1 MNAPHPVLPS
11 SHLAAARMA
20 QIESFYAMEIMREA
34 TALEHAGHSIIYL
47 CVGEPDFTAPAAVM
61 NAADA
66 AARRGDTHY
75 TVALGIAPLRAA
87 IASFYATRYGFAL
100 PAERVAVTAGASG
113 ALLMLFG
120 TLVNPG
126 DEWLMPDPTY
136 PCNRRFVS
144 LFGGTTKLIPCGA
157 NENYQ
162 LTPELVAQ
170 HWGPNTRGVMLASPS
185 NPTGTTVSPEAMR
198 GIHEVVRAR
207 GGALVVDEIYH
218 GLTYTKAA
226 PPSATAVNAGN
237 ARTAGLRAASS
248 PSAPAANS
256 FTEEPTAL
264 TLGDDVFVINSFSKY
279 FSMTGWRLG
288 WLVAPASHMAHIEKL
303 AQNLFICPPTIA
315 QHAALE
321 CFMPASLAIYEER
334 RAQFAARRDYL
345 VPALRDLGFKI
356 PHTPEGAF
364 YVYADVS
371 AFSDDSFRFCT
382 EVLHG
387 AGVAITPG
395 RDFGDVDAHKYVR
408 LTYTI
413 EIAQL
418 REVVSRL
425 KTFLKK

>member
-1 MNAPHPVLPS
+1 
-11 SHLAAARMA
+11 MA

-34 TALEHAGHSIIYL
+34 TALEVTGRSIIYL

-61 NAADA
+61 DAADA

-75 TVALGIAPLRAA
+75 TVALGIASLRAA
-87 IASFYATRYGFAL
+87 IAAFYQTRYGFTL

-113 ALLMLFG
+113 ALLILFG

-136 PCNRRFVS
+136 PCNRRFIS

-157 NENYQ
+157 AENYQ
-162 LTPELVAQ
+162 LTPELVAH
-170 HWGPNTRGVMLASPS
+170 HWGPHTRGVMLASPS
-185 NPTGTTVSPEAMR
+185 NPTGTTVPPAALG

-218 GLTYTKAA
+218 GLTYTRDD
-226 PPSATAVNAGN
+226 AG
-237 ARTAGLRAASS
+237 R
-248 PSAPAANS
+248 
-256 FTEEPTAL
+256 FTEEHTSLA
-264 TLGDDVFVINSFSKY
+264 LGDDVFVINSFSKY
-279 FSMTGWRLG
+279 FNMTGWRLG
-288 WLVAPASHMAHIEKL
+288 WLVAPLAHLPHIEKL
-303 AQNLFICPPTIA
+303 AQNLFICPSTLA
-315 QHAALE
+315 QNAALE
-321 CFMPASLAIYEER
+321 CFTHAALTLYEER

-356 PHTPEGAF
+356 PNTPEGAF

-371 AFSDDSFRFCT
+371 TFSDDSFAFCT

-395 RDFGDVDAHKYVR
+395 RDFGHAEPEKFVR
-408 LTYTI
+408 FSTANSM
-413 EIAQL
+413 AQL
-418 REVVSRL
+418 KEAVARL
-425 KTFLKK
+425 ESVLA

>member
-1 MNAPHPVLPS
+1 MNAPHPALPTPT
-11 SHLAAARMA
+11 LAPVADRMA
-20 QIESFYAMEIMREA
+20 RIESFYAMEIMREA
-34 TALEHAGHSIIYL
+34 TALEQAGRSIIYL
-47 CVGEPDFTAPAAVM
+47 CVGEPDFVAPPSVM
-61 NAADA
+61 DAADA

-75 TVALGIAPLRAA
+75 TLALGIAPLREA
-87 IASFYATRYGFAL
+87 IAEFYQTRYGFAL

-113 ALLMLFG
+113 ALLILFG

-157 NENYQ
+157 QENYQ
-162 LTPELVAQ
+162 LTPELVER

-185 NPTGTTVSPEAMR
+185 NPTGTNVPAKAMR
-198 GIHEVVRAR
+198 GIRDVVRAR

-218 GLTYTKAA
+218 GLTY
-226 PPSATAVNAGN
+226 SRDATG
-237 ARTAGLRAASS
+237 R
-248 PSAPAANS
+248 

-264 TLGDDVFVINSFSKY
+264 GLGDDVFVINSFSKY

-288 WLVAPASHMAHIEKL
+288 WLVAPASHMTHVEKL
-303 AQNLFICPPTIA
+303 AQNLFICPSTLA
-315 QHAALE
+315 QNAALE
-321 CFMPASLAIYEER
+321 CFTPASLAIYEDR

-345 VPALRDLGFKI
+345 VPALRDLGFNI
-356 PHTPEGAF
+356 PNTPDGAF

-371 AFSDDSFRFCT
+371 ALSDDSFRFCT

-395 RDFGDVDAHKYVR
+395 RDFGDVDAHKHVR

-413 EIAQL
+413 DVAQL
-418 REVVSRL
+418 REVVARL
-425 KTFLKK
+425 KAFLKK

>member
-1 MNAPHPVLPS
+1 
-11 SHLAAARMA
+11 MA

-34 TALEHAGHSIIYL
+34 IALEHAGRSIIYL

-87 IASFYATRYGFAL
+87 IAGFYATRYRFTL
-100 PAERVAVTAGASG
+100 PPERVAVTAGASG
-113 ALLMLFG
+113 ALLILFG

-136 PCNRRFVS
+136 PCNRRIVS
-144 LFGGTTKLIPCGA
+144 LFGGTTKLIRCGA

-162 LTPELVAQ
+162 LTPELVER

-185 NPTGTTVSPEAMR
+185 NPTGTTVSPAAMR
-198 GIHEVVRAR
+198 GIHNAVRAR

-218 GLTYTKAA
+218 GLTYTPAA
-226 PPSATAVNAGN
+226 SGSQRFTEAATA
-237 ARTAGLRAASS
+237 LS
-248 PSAPAANS
+248 
-256 FTEEPTAL
+256 
-264 TLGDDVFVINSFSKY
+264 LGDDVFVINSFSKY

-288 WLVAPASHMAHIEKL
+288 WLVAPVSHMRHIEKL
-303 AQNLFICPPTIA
+303 AQNLFICPPTLA
-315 QHAALE
+315 QHAALA
-321 CFMPASLAIYEER
+321 CFTPASLALYEER

-413 EIAQL
+413 DIAQL
-418 REVVSRL
+418 RETVSRL
-425 KTFLKK
+425 NTFLKK

>member
-1 MNAPHPVLPS
+1 MNAPHPAALLAHP
-11 SHLAAARMA
+11 AAARMA

-34 TALEHAGHSIIYL
+34 AALEHAGRSIIYL
-47 CVGEPDFTAPAAVM
+47 CVGEPDFVAPAAVM
-61 NAADA
+61 DAADA

-87 IASFYATRYGFAL
+87 IAGFYTTRYGFAL

-113 ALLMLFG
+113 ALLILFG

-157 NENYQ
+157 SGNYQ
-162 LTPELVAQ
+162 LTPELVER

-198 GIHEVVRAR
+198 GIHKAVRAH

-218 GLTYTKAA
+218 GLTYTPA
-226 PPSATAVNAGN
+226 PSGGRVGNPAGHPLGDL
-237 ARTAGLRAASS
+237 AGSKR
-248 PSAPAANS
+248 

-264 TLGDDVFVINSFSKY
+264 TLGDDVFVVNSFSKY

-288 WLVAPASHMAHIEKL
+288 WLAAPAAHMAQIEKL
-303 AQNLFICPPTIA
+303 AQNLFICPSTIA

-321 CFMPASLAIYEER
+321 CFAPASLAIYEER
-334 RAQFAARRDYL
+334 RAEFAARRDYL

-413 EIAQL
+413 DIARLQ
-418 REVVSRL
+418 EVVARL

>member
-1 MNAPHPVLPS
+1 MNAPS
-11 SHLAAARMA
+11 SPFLTPGNPLRKLAVADRMA

-34 TALEHAGHSIIYL
+34 SALEATGRSIIYL
-47 CVGEPDFTAPAAVM
+47 CVGEPDFTAPDAVM

-87 IASFYATRYGFAL
+87 IAGFYQTRYGFKL

-113 ALLMLFG
+113 ALLILFG

-136 PCNRRFVS
+136 PCNRRFIS
-144 LFGGTTKLIPCGA
+144 LYGGTTKLIPCGA
-157 NENYQ
+157 QENYQ
-162 LTPELVAQ
+162 LTPELVEQ
-170 HWGPNTRGVMLASPS
+170 HWGLNTRGVMLASPS
-185 NPTGTTVSPEAMR
+185 NPTGTTVPLAAMR

-218 GLTYTKAA
+218 GLTYTRDG
-226 PPSATAVNAGN
+226 AG
-237 ARTAGLRAASS
+237 R
-248 PSAPAANS
+248 

-264 TLGDDVFVINSFSKY
+264 ALTIEEQPDVFVINSFSKY

-288 WLVAPASHMAHIEKL
+288 WLVAPAAHLPQIEKL
-303 AQNLFICPPTIA
+303 AQNLFICPSTLA
-315 QHAALE
+315 QNAALE
-321 CFMPASLAIYEER
+321 CFSPAALALYEER

-345 VPALRDLGFKI
+345 VPALRELGFKI
-356 PHTPEGAF
+356 PNTPEGAF

-371 AFSDDSFRFCT
+371 NFSDDSFRFCT

-408 LTYTI
+408 LTYTVGV
-413 EIAQL
+413 AQL
-418 REVVSRL
+418 QEVVARL
-425 KTFLKK
+425 KVFLKK

>member
-1 MNAPHPVLPS
+1 MNAPHAASPLPP
-11 SHLAAARMA
+11 AARMA

-34 TALEHAGHSIIYL
+34 TALEQAGRSIIYL
-47 CVGEPDFTAPAAVM
+47 CVGEPDFTAPDAVM

-87 IASFYATRYGFAL
+87 IAGFYQTRYGFTL

-113 ALLMLFG
+113 ALLILFG

-136 PCNRRFVS
+136 PCNRRFIS

-157 NENYQ
+157 RENYQ
-162 LTPELVAQ
+162 LTPELVEQ

-185 NPTGTTVSPEAMR
+185 NPTGTTVPAAAMR

-218 GLTYTKAA
+218 GLTYT
-226 PPSATAVNAGN
+226 
-237 ARTAGLRAASS
+237 RTAGGGTPGGAA
-248 PSAPAANS
+248 
-256 FTEEPTAL
+256 FTEEPTSLA
-264 TLGDDVFVINSFSKY
+264 LGDDVFVINSFSKY

-288 WLVAPASHMAHIEKL
+288 WLVAPAAHLPQIEKL
-303 AQNLFICPPTIA
+303 AQNLFICPSTLA

-321 CFMPASLAIYEER
+321 CFTPAALALYEER
-334 RAQFAARRDYL
+334 RAQFATRRDYL
-345 VPALRDLGFKI
+345 VLALRDLSFKI
-356 PHTPEGAF
+356 PNTPEGAF

-408 LTYTI
+408 LTYTVA
-413 EIAQL
+413 IAQL
-418 REVVSRL
+418 QEVVARL
-425 KTFLKK
+425 KAFLNK

>member
-1 MNAPHPVLPS
+1 MT
-11 SHLAAARMA
+11 

-34 TALEHAGHSIIYL
+34 TALEAAGRSIIYL
-47 CVGEPDFTAPAAVM
+47 CVGEPDFVAPDAVM
-61 NAADA
+61 AAAGA

-75 TVALGIAPLRAA
+75 TVALGIAPLREA
-87 IASFYATRYGFAL
+87 IAKFYLTRHGFAL
-100 PAERVAVTAGASG
+100 PPERVAVTAGASG
-113 ALLMLFG
+113 ALLILFG

-157 NENYQ
+157 QENYQ

-185 NPTGTTVSPEAMR
+185 NPTGTTVPRAAMR
-198 GIHEVVRAR
+198 GILDVVRAH

-218 GLTYTKAA
+218 GLTYTKSAACADAAAA
-226 PPSATAVNAGN
+226 PSAGRFA
-237 ARTAGLRAASS
+237 
-248 PSAPAANS
+248 
-256 FTEEPTAL
+256 EEPTTL
-264 TLGDDVFVINSFSKY
+264 DLGDDVFVINSFSKY

-288 WLVAPASHMAHIEKL
+288 WLVAPEAHMKQIEKL

-321 CFMPASLAIYEER
+321 CFTPASLAIYEQR
-334 RAQFAARRDYL
+334 RAEFAARRDYL
-345 VPALRDLGFKI
+345 VPVLRELGFII
-356 PHTPEGAF
+356 PNTPEGAF

-371 AFSDDSFRFCT
+371 NFSDDSFRFCN

-395 RDFGDVDAHKYVR
+395 KDFGDVDAHKYVR

-413 EIAQL
+413 GSAQL
-418 REVVSRL
+418 REVVARL
-425 KTFLKK
+425 GTFLGKTASR

>member
-1 MNAPHPVLPS
+1 MNAPFSP
-11 SHLAAARMA
+11 LAASDAALRGPGVADRMA

-34 TALEHAGHSIIYL
+34 TALEAAGRSIIYL
-47 CVGEPDFTAPAAVM
+47 CVGEPDFTAPEAVM

-75 TVALGIAPLRAA
+75 TVALGIAPLRTA
-87 IASFYATRYGFAL
+87 IAGFYQTRYGFTL

-113 ALLMLFG
+113 ALLILFG

-136 PCNRRFVS
+136 PCNRRFIS
-144 LFGGTTKLIPCGA
+144 LFGGTTRLIPCGA
-157 NENYQ
+157 EENYQ
-162 LTPELVAQ
+162 LTPELVEQ

-185 NPTGTTVSPEAMR
+185 NPTGTTVPAAAMR

-218 GLTYTKAA
+218 GLTYTRDD
-226 PPSATAVNAGN
+226 AG
-237 ARTAGLRAASS
+237 R
-248 PSAPAANS
+248 
-256 FTEEPTAL
+256 FTEEPTSL
-264 TLGDDVFVINSFSKY
+264 TLDDDVFVINSFSKY

-288 WLVAPASHMAHIEKL
+288 WLVAPAAHMPHIEKL
-303 AQNLFICPPTIA
+303 AQNLFICSSTLA
-315 QHAALE
+315 QNAALE
-321 CFMPASLAIYEER
+321 CFTPAALALYEER
-334 RAQFAARRDYL
+334 RAQFATRRDYL

-356 PHTPEGAF
+356 PNTPEGAF

-371 AFSDDSFRFCT
+371 AFCDDSFRFCT

-395 RDFGDVDAHKYVR
+395 RDFGDVDAHRYVR
-408 LTYTI
+408 LTYTVA
-413 EIAQL
+413 IAQL
-418 REVVSRL
+418 QEVVSRL
-425 KTFLKK
+425 KTFLNKQA

>member
-1 MNAPHPVLPS
+1 MNAPVLSGMPS
-11 SHLAAARMA
+11 ASPHLAAARMDD
-20 QIESFYAMEIMREA
+20 IESFYAMEIMREA
-34 TALEHAGHSIIYL
+34 TALEAAGRSIIYL
-47 CVGEPDFTAPAAVM
+47 CVGEPDFVAPEAVM
-61 NAADA
+61 AAADA

-75 TVALGIAPLRAA
+75 TVALGIEPLRRA
-87 IASFYATRYGFAL
+87 IAGFYQTRYGFAL

-113 ALLMLFG
+113 AMLILFG

-144 LFGGTTKLIPCGA
+144 LFGGTTKLIPCSA
-157 NENYQ
+157 AENYQ
-162 LTPELVAQ
+162 LTPQLVEQ

-185 NPTGTTVSPEAMR
+185 NPTGTTVPPDAMR
-198 GIHEVVRAR
+198 GIRDVVRGK

-218 GLTYTKAA
+218 GLTYTKAT
-226 PPSATAVNAGN
+226 TA
-237 ARTAGLRAASS
+237 S
-248 PSAPAANS
+248 PDSTR
-256 FTEEPTAL
+256 FTEEPTSLAL
-264 TLGDDVFVINSFSKY
+264 GEDVFVINSFSKY

-288 WLVAPASHMAHIEKL
+288 WLVAPASHMPHIEKL

-315 QHAALE
+315 QNAALE
-321 CFMPASLAIYEER
+321 CFTPSSLRIYEER

-345 VPALRDLGFKI
+345 VSALRTLGFKI
-356 PHTPEGAF
+356 PNTPEGAF

-371 AFSDDSFRFCT
+371 ALSDDSFRFCS

-408 LTYTI
+408 FTYTI
-413 EIAQL
+413 DIAQL
-418 REVVSRL
+418 TEVVARL
-425 KTFLKK
+425 TTFLKR

>member
-1 MNAPHPVLPS
+1 
-11 SHLAAARMA
+11 MA
-20 QIESFYAMEIMREA
+20 GIESFYAMEIMREA
-34 TALEHAGHSIIYL
+34 TALEQAGRSIIYL
-47 CVGEPDFTAPAAVM
+47 CVGEPDFTAPDAVM
-61 NAADA
+61 HAADA

-87 IASFYATRYGFAL
+87 IAAFYQTRYRFTL

-113 ALLMLFG
+113 ALLILFG

-136 PCNRRFVS
+136 PCNRRFIS
-144 LFGGTTKLIPCGA
+144 LYGGTTRLIPCGA
-157 NENYQ
+157 PENYQ
-162 LTPELVAQ
+162 LTPQLVEQ

-185 NPTGTTVSPEAMR
+185 NPTGATVPPAALR
-198 GIHEVVRAR
+198 AIHELVRAR

-218 GLTYTKAA
+218 GLTYTRANTALAA
-226 PPSATAVNAGN
+226 VAGTAV
-237 ARTAGLRAASS
+237 
-248 PSAPAANS
+248 APVP

-264 TLGDDVFVINSFSKY
+264 DLGDDVFVINSFSKY

-288 WLVAPASHMAHIEKL
+288 WLVAPAAHMPHIEKL
-303 AQNLFICPPTIA
+303 AQNLFICPSTLA

-321 CFMPASLAIYEER
+321 CFTPASLALYEER

-345 VPALRDLGFKI
+345 VPALREIGFKI
-356 PHTPEGAF
+356 PNTPEGAF

-371 AFSDDSFRFCT
+371 AFSSDSFRFCT

-408 LTYTI
+408 LTYTVN
-413 EIAQL
+413 EREL
-418 REVVSRL
+418 REVVARL
-425 KTFLKK
+425 KAFLSR

>member
-1 MNAPHPVLPS
+1 MNAPHPGLAPALS
-11 SHLAAARMA
+11 FPAAASRMA

-34 TALEHAGHSIIYL
+34 AALEQAGRPIIYL
-47 CVGEPDFTAPAAVM
+47 CVGEPDFVAPEAVM

-66 AARRGDTHY
+66 AVRRGDTHY
-75 TVALGIAPLRAA
+75 TVALGIAPLREA
-87 IASFYATRYGFAL
+87 IARFYMTRHGFAL
-100 PAERVAVTAGASG
+100 TAEHVAVTAGASG
-113 ALLMLFG
+113 ALLILFG

-157 NENYQ
+157 KENYQ

-185 NPTGTTVSPEAMR
+185 NPTGTTVPQAAMR
-198 GIHEVVRAR
+198 GIHNIVRSK

-218 GLTYTKAA
+218 GLTY
-226 PPSATAVNAGN
+226 S
-237 ARTAGLRAASS
+237 RDASGK
-248 PSAPAANS
+248 

-264 TLGDDVFVINSFSKY
+264 DLGGDENADIFVINSFSKY

-288 WLVAPASHMAHIEKL
+288 WLVAPAAHMKQIEKL

-315 QHAALE
+315 QNAALE
-321 CFMPASLAIYEER
+321 CFTPSSLAIYETR
-334 RAQFAARRDYL
+334 RAEFAARRDYL
-345 VPALRDLGFKI
+345 VPALREIGFII
-356 PHTPEGAF
+356 PNTPEGAF
-364 YVYADVS
+364 YVYANVS
-371 AFSDDSFRFCT
+371 NFSDDSFRFCT

-387 AGVAITPG
+387 TGVAITPG
-395 RDFGDVDAHKYVR
+395 KDFGDVDALKYVR

-413 EIAQL
+413 GIEQL
-418 REVVSRL
+418 REVVARL
-425 KTFLKK
+425 KAFLKK

>member
-1 MNAPHPVLPS
+1 MNAPHPALPTPT
-11 SHLAAARMA
+11 LAPVADRMA
-20 QIESFYAMEIMREA
+20 RIESFYAMEIMREA
-34 TALEHAGHSIIYL
+34 TALEQAGRSIIYL
-47 CVGEPDFTAPAAVM
+47 CVGEPDFVAPPSVM
-61 NAADA
+61 DAADA

-75 TVALGIAPLRAA
+75 TLALGIAPLREA
-87 IASFYATRYGFAL
+87 IAEFYQTRYSFTL

-113 ALLMLFG
+113 ALLILFG

-157 NENYQ
+157 QENYQ
-162 LTPELVAQ
+162 LTPELVER

-185 NPTGTTVSPEAMR
+185 NPTGTNVPAKAMR
-198 GIHEVVRAR
+198 GIRDVVRAR

-218 GLTYTKAA
+218 GLTY
-226 PPSATAVNAGN
+226 SRDATG
-237 ARTAGLRAASS
+237 R
-248 PSAPAANS
+248 

-264 TLGDDVFVINSFSKY
+264 GLGDDVFVINSFSKY

-288 WLVAPASHMAHIEKL
+288 WLVAPASHMTHVEKL
-303 AQNLFICPPTIA
+303 AQNLFICPSTLA
-315 QHAALE
+315 QNAALE
-321 CFMPASLAIYEER
+321 CFTPASLAIYEDR

-345 VPALRDLGFKI
+345 VPALRDLGFNI
-356 PHTPEGAF
+356 PNTPDGAF

-371 AFSDDSFRFCT
+371 ALSDDSFRFCT

-395 RDFGDVDAHKYVR
+395 RDFGDVDAHKHVR

-413 EIAQL
+413 DVAQL
-418 REVVSRL
+418 REVVARL
-425 KTFLKK
+425 KAFLKK